1 MIFRLSGFSFK
12 FADSITTNPEM
23 TDSIWH
29 FVSAGVLLG
38 LSSGLS
44 PGPLLT
50 LVLAQTLK
58 HNRTEGIKVALSPLI
73 TDFPIILITILIMDR
88 FAHSGIFLAIISF
101 AGGIFLS
108 WLGIES
114 VRTRE
119 MSVDLQDSGSGSMKK
134 GIITNFLNPG
144 PYLFWATVGTPLLF
158 RAYKAGLTAAI
169 LYIISFY
176 VFLTGS
182 KIMVA
187 YLAGRTKHLLNQG
200 IYLIVMRILGIAL
213 FIFSLIFFYD
223 GVRYLLL

>member
-1 MIFRLSGFSFK
+1 
-12 FADSITTNPEM
+12 M
-23 TDSIWH
+23 TDNIWH

-58 HNRTEGIKVALSPLI
+58 HNRAEGIKVALSPLV
-73 TDFPIILITILIMDR
+73 TDFPIILITILIMGRLTQSD
-88 FAHSGIFLAIISF
+88 IFLAIISF
-101 AGGIFLS
+101 AGGIFLA
-108 WLGIES
+108 WLGFES
-114 VRTRE
+114 VRSRE
-119 MSVDLQDSGSGSMKK
+119 MSMDLQDPGSGSMKK

-144 PYLFWATVGTPLLF
+144 PYLFWATVGTPLMLK
-158 RAYKAGLTAAI
+158 AYKTDLTSAI
-169 LYIISFY
+169 LFIISFY

-187 YLAGRTKHLLNQG
+187 CLAGKTKHLLNQG
-200 IYLIVMRILGIAL
+200 IYLILMRILGIAL

-223 GVRYLLL
+223 GVKYLIP